1 MLKFANINK
10 GAKKGENKMKIAIS
24 GKGGTGKTTLA
35 ACLAKYYANKN
46 YKVIAVD
53 ADPDANLASAL
64 GVDYKTALKITP
76 LIEMKELIE
85 ERTGARPGEYG
96 TFFKLNPEVDDIPQ
110 KFGMDIDGVR
120 LLVAGT
126 VKAGGSGC
134 YCPENVFL
142 KSLFMYLVVRSQEI
156 VIMDM
161 EAGIEHLGRGTCE
174 NMDALII
181 VVEPGLK
188 SIQTALTIKKM
199 SRDIGIKKLFVVINK
214 LKKDSEEKL
223 IKENL
228 EDFVILGKL
237 PYSEKVRESD
247 LGSSSPFDVDSE
259 FRESIGKIATRL
271 EKFIGKK

>member
-1 MLKFANINK
+1 
-10 GAKKGENKMKIAIS
+10 MKIAIT

-35 ACLAKYYANKN
+35 ACLARYYANKN

-64 GVDYKTALKITP
+64 GIDYKTALKITP

-96 TFFKLNPEVDDIPQ
+96 MFFKLNPEVDDIPQ
-110 KFGMDIDGVR
+110 KFGKDINGVR

-142 KSLFMYLVVRSQEI
+142 KSLFRYLVVQSKEI

-188 SIQTALTIKKM
+188 SIQTALKIREM
-199 SRDIGIKKLFVVINK
+199 SHDIGIKNLFVVINK
-214 LKKDSEEKL
+214 LRTDDEEKL
-223 IKENL
+223 IRENL
-228 EDFVILGKL
+228 GDFVILGKL
-237 PYSEKVRESD
+237 PYSEEVRGSD
-247 LGSSSPFDVDSE
+247 LSSSSPFDVDPE
-259 FRESIGKIATRL
+259 FSKSIEKIAALLDKYTK
-271 EKFIGKK
+271 E

>member
-1 MLKFANINK
+1 
-10 GAKKGENKMKIAIS
+10 
-24 GKGGTGKTTLA
+24 
-35 ACLAKYYANKN
+35 
-46 YKVIAVD
+46 
-53 ADPDANLASAL
+53 
-64 GVDYKTALKITP
+64 
-76 LIEMKELIE
+76 
-85 ERTGARPGEYG
+85 
-96 TFFKLNPEVDDIPQ
+96 
-110 KFGMDIDGVR
+110 
-120 LLVAGT
+120 
-126 VKAGGSGC
+126 
-134 YCPENVFL
+134 
-142 KSLFMYLVVRSQEI
+142 
-156 VIMDM
+156 M
-161 EAGIEHLGRGTCE
+161 EAGIEHLGRGTCK

-259 FRESIGKIATRL
+259 FRKSIGKITTRL

>member
-1 MLKFANINK
+1 
-10 GAKKGENKMKIAIS
+10 MKIAIS

-35 ACLAKYYANKN
+35 ACLARYYAHKN

-64 GVDYKTALKITP
+64 GIDYKTALKITP

-85 ERTGARPGEYG
+85 ERTGARPGGYG
-96 TFFKLNPEVDDIPQ
+96 ALFKLNPRVDDIPQ
-110 KFGMDIDGVR
+110 KFGVDIDGVR

-126 VKAGGSGC
+126 IKAGGSGC
-134 YCPENVFL
+134 YCPENVLL
-142 KSLFMYLVVRSQEI
+142 KSLFRHLIIRSQEI
-156 VIMDM
+156 VILDM

-181 VVEPGLK
+181 VVEPGLR
-188 SIQTALTIKKM
+188 SIQTAWTVRKM
-199 SRDIGIKKLFVVINK
+199 SHDLGIKTLFVVMNK
-214 LKKDSEEKL
+214 LRTGDEEKL

-228 EDFVILGKL
+228 GDFVILGKL

-247 LGSSSPFDVDSE
+247 LSSSSPCDADRE
-259 FRESIGKIATRL
+259 FRESIEKIASGL
-271 EKFIGKK
+271 DEFIKKSKL